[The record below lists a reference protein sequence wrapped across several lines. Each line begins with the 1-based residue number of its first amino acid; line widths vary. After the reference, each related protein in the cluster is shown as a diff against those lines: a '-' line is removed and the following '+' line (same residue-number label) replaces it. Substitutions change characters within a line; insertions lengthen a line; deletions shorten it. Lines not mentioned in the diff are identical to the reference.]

1 MTTGAESPGAL
12 PERMRDYRVEAELR
26 SSPDLHKL
34 AQVFIGM
41 AQARARQEHRETA
54 GQESPPEHTDG
65 QGVES

>member
-1 MTTGAESPGAL
+1 MTTGAETPGAP

-41 AQARARQEHRETA
+41 AQARARQEHQETA
-54 GQESPPEHTDG
+54 GQESPPKHPGG

>member
-1 MTTGAESPGAL
+1 MTTGAETPASP
-12 PERMRDYRVEAELR
+12 PQRMRDYHVEADLR

-41 AQARARQEHRETA
+41 AQARARQEHQETA
-54 GQESPPEHTDG
+54 GQESPPEHTGG

>member
-1 MTTGAESPGAL
+1 MTAGAESRSAP

-26 SSPDLHKL
+26 PSPDLHKL

-41 AQARARQEHRETA
+41 AQARARHERQETG
-54 GQESPPEHTDG
+54 GQESPPEHADG